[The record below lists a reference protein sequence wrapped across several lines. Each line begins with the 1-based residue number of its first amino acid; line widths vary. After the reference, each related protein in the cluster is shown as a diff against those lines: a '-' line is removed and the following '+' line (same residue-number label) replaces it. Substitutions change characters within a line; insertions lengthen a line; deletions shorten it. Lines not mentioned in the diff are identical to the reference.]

1 MKWLTTLLLVIA
13 AVLAGLL
20 VYRRVS
26 PAPLA
31 GGTALVTP
39 LQVPKLELV
48 NDQGQAT
55 TLAAS
60 DGRLRLVF
68 FGFVQCPDVCPTT
81 LASLQNT
88 YRALTPEQQR
98 KIMVQFITVDP
109 ANDTPALVREYLNRF
124 NPAFTGLTGKPG
136 TIDEAAKAL
145 YVANIKPT
153 SQSSSDTGTSTSD
166 HSHHGAA
173 APSNA
178 SAPNAAVSD
187 GAEANVS
194 APTAARIHGDEVRVI
209 TPAGQFVRV
218 YLNQEALDGT
228 LKRDLPELIRQYGS

>member
-1 MKWLTTLLLVIA
+1 MKWLTAFLLVVA
-13 AVLAGLL
+13 AILAGLL

-39 LQVPKLELV
+39 LQVPALELV

-68 FGFVQCPDVCPTT
+68 FGYVQCPDVCPIT

-88 YRALTPEQQR
+88 YRTLTPEQQR
-98 KIMVQFITVDP
+98 KIVVQFITVDP
-109 ANDTPALVREYLNRF
+109 ANDTPTLVREYLNRF
-124 NPAFTGLTGKPG
+124 NSAFTGLTGKPD

-145 YVANIKPT
+145 YVANIKP
-153 SQSSSDTGTSTSD
+153 SSNSTEKPAGSGSD

-178 SAPNAAVSD
+178 SALNVPGSD
-187 GAEANVS
+187 DAEAKVS

-209 TPAGQFVRV
+209 TPTGQFVRV